1 MGFGCAGS
9 NPDRHI
15 YVFGFVRDCYV
26 LLFLQKKERGG
37 FYGRRRVGND
47 FGFNTELGS
56 VFAFVIY
63 SFIEEIL
70 KPDPRKKTRKS
81 SASADTDPDEPEQK
95 MDYSGEGQQQR
106 TLDPTNQQ
114 LTRWFMDTLR
124 NDNNRTDDENRR
136 DNVVAIRDVLAYSS
150 QLELTDAVGAEVQE
164 PDPET
169 LEVANVLL
177 SFRANRIEVIHRGR

>member
-1 MGFGCAGS
+1 LVVLVQIQIDIFMFS
-9 NPDRHI
+9 
-15 YVFGFVRDCYV
+15 VSFVIVMFYC
-26 LLFLQKKERGG
+26 FFKERTWRLLRTPP
-37 FYGRRRVGND
+37 RRND

-70 KPDPRKKTRKS
+70 KPDPRKNRKS

-164 PDPET
+164 PDQKRWKLPT
-169 LEVANVLL
+169 FYSVLEQT
-177 SFRANRIEVIHRGR
+177 RIEVIHRGR